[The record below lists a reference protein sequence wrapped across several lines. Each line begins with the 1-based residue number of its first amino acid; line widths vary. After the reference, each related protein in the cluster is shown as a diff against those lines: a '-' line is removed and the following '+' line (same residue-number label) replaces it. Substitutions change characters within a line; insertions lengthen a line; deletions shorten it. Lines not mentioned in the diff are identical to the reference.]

1 MKENAIL
8 KFGNKWFHYKATT
21 FCYNSCNLWWTKPL
35 RTRRGRTR
43 PNTRYYIQVFL
54 KTNLYFSPDTKLK
67 NSLEDTRK
75 ERERETNRHEREKS
89 PSSAKTAGKDG
100 GTKQANETGWKMEM
114 ETIAAKEQRD
124 WKLKMERAIRRSKQ
138 EGDGETG
145 EERERETQKRKEGK
159 DGWEKEVKRRICSE
173 MQTDRRR
180 LDFIDSSVLTRR
192 GVFARLH

>member
-1 MKENAIL
+1 MEING
-8 KFGNKWFHYKATT
+8 FT
-21 FCYNSCNLWWTKPL
+21 TKP
-35 RTRRGRTR
+35 RHSVITPATFDGQNHWGRGRGRTR

-114 ETIAAKEQRD
+114 ETIAAKEERD

-145 EERERETQKRKEGK
+145 EERERERRRKERK
-159 DGWEKEVKRRICSE
+159 EK
-173 MQTDRRR
+173 TDERRR
-180 LDFIDSSVLTRR
+180 WKDEYA
-192 GVFARLH
+192 ARCRQTEGDWILLIAAF